1 MRALRAFLRPKYI
14 IRLRV
19 VAVVTLACAVI
30 GATIGLTH
38 GYDATGIILST
49 LTVAVT
55 GLLISALEIVLQNRF
70 PALQRMPLA
79 GALAIRGL
87 IYVAVIVFVDRLF
100 AATSEEG
107 LSAHFDIMSALM
119 WAVAFNFV
127 FILRRQFGARTLLA
141 LVTGRYRHPRAEEY
155 AVLFMDLEGSTGL
168 TERLGDL
175 KFHALLNTVFFDISD
190 PVLDADGEIYRYIG
204 DEVIVT
210 WPHRGL
216 LRDQA
221 QRDACFE
228 CFFDI
233 DAILK
238 RRGDFYRQ
246 HFGVVPS
253 FRGALHFGRLIVG
266 EMGQFKREIVMLG
279 DVMNTTSRMEGVC
292 RTENTRYVV
301 SEQALG
307 VLRPTKPLRWT
318 LRDLGAKALRGKIEP
333 VRLYAVDE
341 SRPSELPLQQNATS
355 SIIVLKP
362 P

>member
-1 MRALRAFLRPKYI
+1 MRGLRAFLRPKYI

-19 VAVVTLACAVI
+19 VAVVTLACAAI

-38 GYDATGIILST
+38 GYHATGIVLSG

-55 GLLISALEIVLQNRF
+55 GLAITVTEIALQNRV
-70 PALQRMPLA
+70 PALQRMPLTSA
-79 GALAIRGL
+79 VAIRGV
-87 IYVAVIVFVDRLF
+87 IYVAIIVLVDRLF
-100 AATSEEG
+100 AAASDEG
-107 LSAHFDIMSALM
+107 LSAHFDLTSALM

-141 LVTGRYRHPRAEEY
+141 LITGRYRHPRAEEH

-175 KFHALLNTVFFDISD
+175 KFHALLNTVFFDVSD

-210 WPHRGL
+210 WPHRAL
-216 LRDQA
+216 MRDQA
-221 QRDACFE
+221 RRDACFE
-228 CFFDI
+228 CFYDI
-233 DAILK
+233 DTVLK
-238 RRGDFYRQ
+238 RRGDYYRQ
-246 HFGVVPS
+246 HFGVEPR

-301 SEQALG
+301 SEPAFN
-307 VLRPTKPLRWT
+307 VLRPTNPARWN
-318 LRDLGAKALRGKIEP
+318 LRDLGARALRGKIEP
-333 VRLYAVDE
+333 VRIFAVDE
-341 SRPSELPLQQNATS
+341 PGRNSVLLQAVTAPSRS
-355 SIIVLKP
+355 
-362 P
+362 